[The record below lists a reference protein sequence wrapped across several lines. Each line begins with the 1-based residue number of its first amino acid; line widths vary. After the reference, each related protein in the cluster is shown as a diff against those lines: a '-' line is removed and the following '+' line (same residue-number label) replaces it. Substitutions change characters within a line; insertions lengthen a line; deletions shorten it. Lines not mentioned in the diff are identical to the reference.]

1 MQSTSTK
8 SAMMNGLWIGLL
20 LSLKFILS
28 TQKSNT
34 LSIISLVISISIVF
48 VLYKMALAYREKE
61 LNSII
66 DYKKAF
72 NYIFQLYF
80 FGSIISSSVML
91 VYTAYLSPSYL
102 DFYLGETMKFYQI
115 LKIPVD
121 DITYNFL
128 EKIFKPA
135 PFALGNLFSST
146 IVGTFWGLILATFV
160 KKEKNIFE

>member
-1 MQSTSTK
+1 
-8 SAMMNGLWIGLL
+8 
-20 LSLKFILS
+20 
-28 TQKSNT
+28 
-34 LSIISLVISISIVF
+34 
-48 VLYKMALAYREKE
+48 MALAYREKE